1 MGGFARSGKDGTIKP
16 FCKYVYWIPGP
27 EVEGLRQSLGR
38 SDLAVTEVKKAVCL
52 PLSRR
57 IEIGLVAPEVWDNYD
72 LCRRQ
77 FSWYRHSPRRGQT
90 LVVSSVLLPDVAPAP
105 SVLIRNSSF
114 HPPRLPDGEKQRAL
128 IQRES
133 YQYSRP
139 EEWETIGADA
149 REEQRRWMKVMG
161 LQGLTFEELFIG
173 HCANHANFIEP
184 AYQVPED
191 GHSVP
196 YSLGKTRTVCSA
208 CLEFYNIIGSSFKKK
223 YVVPCPGA
231 VLFAGM
237 VPNHY
242 YEVISA

>member
-1 MGGFARSGKDGTIKP
+1 M
-16 FCKYVYWIPGP
+16 YWVPK
-27 EVEGLRQSLGR
+27 EDANRLRQA
-38 SDLAVTEVKKAVCL
+38 LARRGVEVTEVKRAVCL

-57 IEIGLVAPEVWDNYD
+57 IEVGLVAPEVWENYA

-77 FSWYRHSPRRGQT
+77 FSWYRQSSRQGQT
-90 LVVSSVLLPDVAPAP
+90 LAVSSFPLPEASPNPTA
-105 SVLIRNSSF
+105 IIQNSSF
-114 HPPRLPDGEKQRAL
+114 RPPRLPDRETQLAL
-128 IQRES
+128 IQRDS
-133 YQYSRP
+133 YRSSRP
-139 EEWETIGADA
+139 EEWENIGAED
-149 REEQRRWMKVMG
+149 REAQRKWMKVMG
-161 LQGLTFEELFIG
+161 LQGLTFEELFVG

-191 GHSVP
+191 GRPVP

-208 CLEFYNIIGSSFKKK
+208 CLEFYDIIGSSFKKK

-242 YEVISA
+242 YEVISP